1 MAYNEGVRNS
11 SDFFHRT
18 DSSMINSKT
27 LKKDIFA
34 AYVAQ
39 EIEIERLT
47 KEIELLQTAKNS
59 QMLTVDDYSNDF
71 VLRAERH
78 SKEFNLFLEDLKFA
92 AEFLTN
98 KIKEV
103 RRVELPSFIK

>member
-1 MAYNEGVRNS
+1 
-11 SDFFHRT
+11 
-18 DSSMINSKT
+18 MINSKT

-47 KEIELLQTAKNS
+47 KEIELLQAARDS
-59 QMLTVDDYSNDF
+59 QLLTVDDYGNDF
-71 VLRAERH
+71 VNRCEIH
-78 SKEFNLFLEDLKFA
+78 GKEFNLFIQDLKFA
-92 AEFLTN
+92 LEFLTN

-103 RRVELPSFIK
+103 RQVELPSFIK